1 MDTRSQFEDLANLL
15 PEAMLLVDMDGLIQA
30 TNAAARRQL
39 GKLDIEPGLTALAAL
54 CIEPPQQVADYLRS
68 CRRVVALMPATL
80 TFGLPCGTA
89 LPLRAQGARFA
100 PAGETTACWVLLR
113 LIPKHAA
120 ESRFLAMNQQIEK
133 LAHEIDLRR
142 RAELDRKSVV

>member
-15 PEAMLLVDMDGLIQA
+15 PEAMLLVDTDGLIQA

-54 CIEPPQQVADYLRS
+54 CIEPPQQVAEYLRS

-80 TFGLPCGTA
+80 TVRLPCGTA
-89 LPLRAQGARFA
+89 LPCG
-100 PAGETTACWVLLR
+100 
-113 LIPKHAA
+113 PKGLD
-120 ESRFLAMNQQIEK
+120 SPP
-133 LAHEIDLRR
+133 
-142 RAELDRKSVV
+142 LDRRHRAGCYCGSFQNMRLKAVFWP

>member
-15 PEAMLLVDMDGLIQA
+15 PEAMLLVDTDGLIQA

-54 CIEPPQQVADYLRS
+54 CIEPPQQVAEYLRS

-80 TFGLPCGTA
+80 TVCLPCGTA
-89 LPLRAQGARFA
+89 LPLRGPRGSIRPRWTDDIVLGA
-100 PAGETTACWVLLR
+100 
-113 LIPKHAA
+113 IAA
-120 ESRFLAMNQQIEK
+120 HSK
-133 LAHEIDLRR
+133 TCG
-142 RAELDRKSVV
+142 